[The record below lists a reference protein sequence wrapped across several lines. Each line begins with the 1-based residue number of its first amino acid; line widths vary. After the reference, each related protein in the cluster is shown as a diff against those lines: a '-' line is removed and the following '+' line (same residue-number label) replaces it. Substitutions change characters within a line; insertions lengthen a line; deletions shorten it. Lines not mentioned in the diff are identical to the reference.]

1 MMKHLLQLL
10 SFFSAALLCA
20 EPLLFQESFSTPES
34 VRKYYPWV
42 VKTGYIREKDGS
54 GALKLFLAEHKPIGT
69 ISISLKPQEIAG
81 KRLRISAEV
90 KGEKIAPAKERFN
103 GGKFMMPVESAS
115 GTLYP
120 GAQLSSGSFGW
131 EKKAFV
137 AEIPWDVKKASIVL
151 GFQDSFGTLLVR
163 NLKVED
169 LGTAL
174 DLRGSANMGFADP
187 KANDGRGG
195 WSDQGPDNDAASF
208 RPRPDGLYAGF
219 PFRVM
224 KPGKNGGKSVLSMK
238 SFHFPGGS
246 AFAKTELKHPEKA
259 SWLYL
264 LHTMCH
270 NAKGNVGWVEIVG
283 TSGKMQKIPVAIGK
297 DIADWWNPKR
307 LENAYPAVLWNNSQG
322 GTVGVY
328 VSRFPLLPEV
338 SPVKSVTFR
347 SAGQVPV
354 WIILGATLS
363 GVDYK
368 FPDLRK
374 FVTKEDRK
382 WRPLPPAKPGVIAG
396 SALDRSALTKKTA
409 VTERVMI
416 NSAGQ
421 LALEKSPDVPVRFLT
436 VADSYETFNMFQSK
450 KHIEEYA
457 RQLRLQGYN
466 MARLHYLDSILMS
479 GSKKAL
485 EFNQKNLD
493 KFDYYVYC
501 MKKNGIYLNL
511 DAMCSLYGYDLGNT
525 WYPDKSGRNFG
536 YDIYFKESVKENWR
550 KGVGKLLTHVN
561 PYTKT
566 RLAEDPVLAIVNGK
580 NEQEFAL
587 MAWRYPENPQYML
600 PSWREFLK
608 RRYQTISAFNSAWG
622 MKVKDWKEIP
632 VFTRQDATAR
642 NRRGEDVAR
651 YKSELESGMYDW
663 YVAELRKMGYKGIV
677 INYDM
682 GQNLRYIA
690 LRKPFQ
696 AIGMHSYHGH
706 PSVDGQF
713 EQTIDQSSSLS
724 KANAMFRGINSTRL
738 TGKPLLVTE
747 YGIVFWNKYRYEEAF
762 SAGAYAAFQDHSA
775 LTVHSQTVSIR
786 PETAIRP
793 FGCTSDPVI
802 HASEFL
808 TAYLF
813 RRGDVSPARV
823 HIRLDLNTEAMY
835 RDRTF
840 LDGIHTGQS
849 RLCLLTGVS
858 TAVDPD
864 FPVRKNELALSTAGG
879 STIMT
884 RPGYTM
890 VVDKPGTPFDI
901 NTIMN
906 EFKKQG
912 LVPRT
917 NRTDAA
923 KGIFENSNNELYLD
937 AEKRFLSVN
946 TPNLQGICAEAGSAP
961 VQLAEFGVSDL
972 TTRGNVAVVSIDGKP
987 LADSRR
993 IVLVYA
999 TNALNTGMEFLSDD
1013 MRILRKQGKTPVL
1026 VETGAFQFTLVNRN
1040 AEKLKLYALAT
1051 DGSRRFELPLEK
1063 KGPLV
1068 RGRINTAEYKDG
1080 PSLYFELAVE
1090 P

>member
-1 MMKHLLQLL
+1 MKYLLQVL
-10 SFFSAALLCA
+10 SFFSAGVVFA
-20 EPLLFQESFSTPES
+20 EPVLFQESFSTPEA

-42 VKTGYIREKDGS
+42 VKSGYVREKDGS
-54 GALKLFLAEHKPIGT
+54 GALKLFLPERKPNGI
-69 ISISLKPQEIAG
+69 ISIHLKPDEIAG
-81 KRLRISAEV
+81 KRLRVSAEL
-90 KGEKIAPAKERFN
+90 KGENIAPAKERFN
-103 GGKFMMPVESAS
+103 GGKFMMPVENAS
-115 GTLYP
+115 GMFYP
-120 GAQLSSGSFGW
+120 GAQLPYGSFDW
-131 EKKAFV
+131 EKKTFV
-137 AEIPWDVKKASIVL
+137 AEIPWDVKKASIML

-169 LGTAL
+169 LGTGL
-174 DLRGSANMGFADP
+174 DLRRAANMGLADE

-195 WSDQGPDNDAASF
+195 WSDQGPDNDAARF
-208 RPRPDGLYAGF
+208 KPRSDGLYAGI
-219 PFRVM
+219 PFRVIEP
-224 KPGKNGGKSVLSMK
+224 KKNGGKSVLSMK
-238 SFHFPGGS
+238 SFHFPSGLES
-246 AFAKTELKHPEKA
+246 AKTELKHPEKA
-259 SWLYL
+259 AYLYL

-270 NAKGNVGWVEIVG
+270 NTKGIAGILEIAG
-283 TSGKMQKIPVAIGK
+283 TNGKMQKIPVAIGK

-328 VSRFPLLPEV
+328 VSKFKLSADV
-338 SPVKSVTFR
+338 SPVSSVTFR
-347 SAGQVPV
+347 SVNQAPV

-363 GVDYK
+363 DTDYS
-368 FPDLRK
+368 FPDIRK
-374 FVTKEDRK
+374 VVTKADRK

-396 SALDRSALTKKTA
+396 SALDRSALTGKTA
-409 VTERVMI
+409 VTERVI
-416 NSAGQ
+416 VNSAGQ
-421 LALEKSPDVPVRFLT
+421 LALEGSSELPVRFLT
-436 VADSYETFNMFQSK
+436 VADSYETFRMFQSK

-550 KGVGKLLTHVN
+550 KGVGQLLTHVN

-587 MAWRYPENPQYML
+587 MAWKYPENPQYML
-600 PSWREFLK
+600 PSWRNFLK
-608 RRYQTISAFNSAWG
+608 RRYRTIAAFNAVWG
-622 MKVKDWKEIP
+622 TNAKEWNEIRI
-632 VFTRQDATAR
+632 FTQQDATAR
-642 NRRGEDVAR
+642 SRRGEDVAR
-651 YKSELESGMYDW
+651 YKTELESGMYDW
-663 YVAELRKMGYKGIV
+663 YVAELRKMGYNGIV
-677 INYDM
+677 TNYDM

-706 PSVDGQF
+706 PSASGQF
-713 EQTIDQSSSLS
+713 EQTIDQSSSIT
-724 KANAMFRGINSTRL
+724 NADTMFRGINSTRL
-738 TGKPLLVTE
+738 RGKPLLVTE
-747 YGIVFWNKYRYEEAF
+747 YGIVFWNKYRYEQAF
-762 SAGAYAAFQDHSA
+762 AMGAYAAFQDHSA
-775 LTVHSQTVSIR
+775 LTVHSQTVTIE
-786 PETAIRP
+786 PEKAIRP
-793 FGCTSDPVI
+793 FGCSSDPVI
-802 HASEFL
+802 RASEFL

-813 RRGDVSPARV
+813 RRGDVAPARV

-879 STIMT
+879 STVMT

-890 VVDKPGTPFDI
+890 VVDKPGAPFDI
-901 NTIMN
+901 DTILN
-906 EFKKQG
+906 EFRKQG
-912 LVPRT
+912 LFPRS
-917 NRTDAA
+917 NRTRAA
-923 KGIFENSNNELYLD
+923 KGIFENSNNELYMD
-937 AEKRFLSVN
+937 TGKRFLSVN
-946 TPNLQGICAEAGSAP
+946 TPNLQGICAEAGISP
-961 VQLAEFGVSDL
+961 VRLADFSVSDL
-972 TTRGNVAVVSIDGKP
+972 TTRGNVAAVSIDGKA
-987 LADSRR
+987 LSDSRR
-993 IVLVYA
+993 MVLVYA

-1013 MRILRKQGKTPVL
+1013 MRILRKQGNAPVL
-1026 VETGAFQFTLVNRN
+1026 VETGGFRFRLANRN
-1040 AEKLKLYALAT
+1040 AKTLKLYALAT
-1051 DGSRRFELPLEK
+1051 DGSRRFELPLAKE
-1063 KGPLV
+1063 GSSVL
-1068 RGRINTAEYKDG
+1068 GRINTAEYKDG
-1080 PSLYFELAVE
+1080 PSLYFELASE

>member
-1 MMKHLLQLL
+1 MKYLIQIL

-34 VRKYYPWV
+34 VGKYDPWV

-69 ISISLKPQEIAG
+69 IRIPLNPQEVAG
-81 KRLRISAEV
+81 KRLRISAEL

-103 GGKFMMPVESAS
+103 GGKFMMPVETPS

-131 EKKAFV
+131 GKKSFV
-137 AEIPWDVKKASIVL
+137 AEIPWDVKKVSIVL

-174 DLRGSANMGFADP
+174 DLRPIVNMGFADP

-195 WSDQGPDNDAASF
+195 WSDQGSDNDASGF
-208 RPRPDGLYAGF
+208 RIRPDGLYAGF
-219 PFRVM
+219 PFRVIA
-224 KPGKNGGKSVLSMK
+224 PETNGGKSVLSMK
-238 SFHFPGGS
+238 SFQFPGGS
-246 AFAKTELKHPEKA
+246 ESAETVLKQPVKA
-259 SWLYL
+259 SYLYL

-270 NAKGNVGWVEIVG
+270 NAKGVAGELEIAG
-283 TSGKMQKIPVAIGK
+283 AGGKIQKIPVTIGK
-297 DIADWWNPKR
+297 DVADWWNPKR
-307 LENAYPAVLWNNSQG
+307 LENAYPAVLWNTAQG

-328 VSRFPLLPEV
+328 VSGFRISPGI

-347 SAGQVPV
+347 SVNQVPV
-354 WIILGATLS
+354 WILLGATLS
-363 GVDYK
+363 ETEHR
-368 FPDLRK
+368 FPDLQK
-374 FVTKEDRK
+374 FVTGESAK

-396 SALDRSALTKKTA
+396 SALDRSALTRKTA
-409 VTERVMI
+409 VTERVI
-416 NSAGQ
+416 ANSAGQ
-421 LALEKSPDVPVRFLT
+421 LALEGSPDVPVRFLT
-436 VADSYETFNMFQSK
+436 VADSYETFQMFRSK

-479 GSKKAL
+479 GAKKAL
-485 EFNQKNLD
+485 EFNPKNLD

-501 MKKNGIYLNL
+501 MKKNGIYLNF
-511 DAMCSLYGYDLGNT
+511 DAMCSLYGYDLGNP

-536 YDIYFKESVKENWR
+536 YDIYFKESVRENWR

-587 MAWRYPENPQYML
+587 MAWKYPENPQYML

-608 RRYQTISAFNSAWG
+608 RRYQTISAFNSAWA
-622 MKVKDWKEIP
+622 MKGKDWQEIP

-663 YVAELRKMGYKGIV
+663 YVAELRKMGYRGIV

-690 LRKPFQ
+690 LRRPFQ

-706 PSVDGQF
+706 PSSSGPF

-724 KANAMFRGINSTRL
+724 NANAVFRGISSTRL

-762 SAGAYAAFQDHSA
+762 AVGAYAAFQDYSA

-813 RRGDVSPARV
+813 RRGDVAPARA
-823 HIRLDLNTEAMY
+823 HIRLDLNTETMY
-835 RDRTF
+835 RERTF
-840 LDGIHTGQS
+840 LDGIHSGQS

-864 FPVRKNELALSTAGG
+864 FPVRKNELAISSSGG
-879 STIMT
+879 STVMT

-890 VVDKPGTPFDI
+890 VVDKPGAPFDI

-912 LVPRT
+912 LVSRS

-923 KGIFENSNNELYLD
+923 KGIFENSSQELYLD
-937 AEKRFLSVN
+937 VRKRFLSVN
-946 TPNLQGICAEAGSAP
+946 TPKLQGICAEAGIEP
-961 VQLAEFGVSDL
+961 VRLGHFRVSNL
-972 TTRGNVAVVSIDGKP
+972 TTRGNVALVSVDGLP
-987 LADSRR
+987 LSESRR
-993 IVLVYA
+993 MVLVYA
-999 TNALNTGMEFLSDD
+999 TNALNTGMEFLSGD
-1013 MRILRKQGKTPVL
+1013 MRTLRKPGETPVL
-1026 VETGAFQFTLVNRN
+1026 VETGSFRFGLENRN
-1040 AEKLKLYALAT
+1040 AGRLKLYALAT
-1051 DGSRRFELPLEK
+1051 DGSRRFSLPLEA
-1063 KGPLV
+1063 GDGSI
-1068 RGRINTAEYKDG
+1068 RGTIDTAGFRGG
-1080 PSLYFELAVE
+1080 PSLYFELVAE
-1090 P
+1090 R